1 MEARKRGPRGWWV
14 VLVVAGVVLLFGTGL
29 LLVVYTAAPG
39 DGAGV
44 LGRDRIAVL
53 PLRGLITESHRVL
66 SDLRVYRDDSS
77 VKGFVL
83 WIDSPGGEVAPAQT
97 IYRRLSQMR
106 EEGYPVVAVI
116 GAVGASGA
124 YYAALGADTILAMP
138 GSLVGSIGVL
148 MEFPN
153 AQELLEKV
161 GLRFEVIKSAEH
173 KDLGSPYRELTET
186 ERALL
191 QEVVDD
197 VYGQFLEVI
206 AEERGI
212 SHDSVLTIADG
223 RLFSGRRAI
232 EYGLVDAE
240 GDLVDAIA
248 LAGNMAGLGPEPRTV
263 MREERRVTWLDLL
276 TSVARWASGWGGAAA
291 PLSDV
296 WSEGALDRGPR
307 LMYLLRYR

>member
-1 MEARKRGPRGWWV
+1 
-14 VLVVAGVVLLFGTGL
+14 VVAGVVLLFGTGL

-39 DGAGV
+39 DGAAV

-66 SDLRVYRDDSS
+66 RDLRVYRDDSS

-97 IYRRLSQMR
+97 IYRRLSRMR

-124 YYAALGADTILAMP
+124 YYAALGADSILVMP

-153 AQELLEKV
+153 AEELLRKV

-212 SHDSVLTIADG
+212 SRDSVLTIADG

-263 MREERRVTWLDLL
+263 IREERRVTWLDLL

-296 WSEGALDRGPR
+296 WSEGRLDRGPR